1 MILYSRGKAGVCK
14 TSIRRFNS
22 DPCLQRSLM
31 EQHQKEWAEFKTKRF
46 RLLKKFLR
54 YLPSKTSL
62 GKTFIFKRWGKSLLN
77 KYPYLWSF
85 SYSSMKSAYYAGW
98 ILTFLPVMG
107 IQIPLAIL
115 LALIF
120 KGNIMV
126 LIAIQMISNPLT
138 VGFLWTF
145 EYHLGKFLLSF
156 LPIQY
161 QLLTQSSAIES
172 LQHVTKGVTF
182 IKATLAICLGGVI
195 CGLVCA
201 KISCILHKY
210 VLKNIM
216 LTYEQF
222 VQKREKDLA
231 KIKKASKTF
240 LSK

>member
-1 MILYSRGKAGVCK
+1 
-14 TSIRRFNS
+14 
-22 DPCLQRSLM
+22 M
-31 EQHQKEWAEFKTKRF
+31 EQHQKEWAEFKTRRF

-54 YLPSKTSL
+54 YLPSKASL
-62 GKTFIFKRWGKSLLN
+62 SKTFIFNRWGKGLLN

-85 SYSSMKSAYYAGW
+85 SYKSMKSAYYSGW

-107 IQIPLAIL
+107 IQIPLAVL
-115 LALIF
+115 LAIMF

-126 LIAIQMISNPLT
+126 VIALQMISNPFT

-156 LPIQY
+156 FPIKYKFLAQ
-161 QLLTQSSAIES
+161 TSAIES
-172 LQHVTKGVTF
+172 LKQTGKGVAF
-182 IKATLAICLGGVI
+182 IKATLAICLGGII
-195 CGLVCA
+195 CGLIFA
-201 KISCILHKY
+201 KISCIIHKF
-210 VLKNIM
+210 VLKRMM

-231 KIKKASKTF
+231 KVKKASKTF